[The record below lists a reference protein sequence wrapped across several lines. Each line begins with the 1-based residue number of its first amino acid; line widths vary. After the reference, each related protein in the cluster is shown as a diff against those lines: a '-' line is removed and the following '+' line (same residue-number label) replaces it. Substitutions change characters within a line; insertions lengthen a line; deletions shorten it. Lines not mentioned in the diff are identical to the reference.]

1 MSEPQNPR
9 TPQTPTPGTPEET
22 RPRKRRR
29 HGYRGYPNN
38 SSAGGDIHF
47 GSGFAGVGSA
57 GPTGGSGLLKSGV
70 ITERTRED
78 AEDTE

>member
-1 MSEPQNPR
+1 MSDPQNPKI
-9 TPQTPTPGTPEET
+9 PQPPPTEEP
-22 RPRKRRR
+22 RPRKRRK

-38 SSAGGDIHF
+38 PSVGGDIHF

-78 AEDTE
+78 AEKE